1 MLFMIKKFIIKTFL
15 SSPSPLPV
23 CDLVT
28 NTAKY
33 LLSMNTLTVVAII
46 FETIGLEKAINFSNN
61 KIISIAAV
69 S

>member
-15 SSPSPLPV
+15 SSPSSLPV

-28 NTAKY
+28 DTAKY

-46 FETIGLEKAINFSNN
+46 FGTIGLEKAVNFSNN

>member
-1 MLFMIKKFIIKTFL
+1 MIKKFIIKTFL

-33 LLSMNTLTVVAII
+33 LPSLNILTV
-46 FETIGLEKAINFSNN
+46 
-61 KIISIAAV
+61 
-69 S
+69 